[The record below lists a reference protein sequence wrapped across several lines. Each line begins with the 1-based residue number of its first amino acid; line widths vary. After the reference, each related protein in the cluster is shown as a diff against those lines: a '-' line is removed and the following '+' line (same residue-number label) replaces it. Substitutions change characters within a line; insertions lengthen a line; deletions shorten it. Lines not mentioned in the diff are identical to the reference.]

1 MIQEDERYCSYV
13 VVESNSLIKDEYLIV
28 GRGHMF
34 LTPALGKQRK
44 EAWVL

>member
-1 MIQEDERYCSYV
+1 MIPEDERYCSYV
-13 VVESNSLIKDEYLIV
+13 VVERNPLIKDEYSVV
-28 GRGHMF
+28 GKGHMS

>member
-13 VVESNSLIKDEYLIV
+13 VVESNSLIKDEYSVV
-28 GRGHMF
+28 GRGHISV
-34 LTPALGKQRK
+34 TPELGEQRK